1 MQQMKH
7 LQGARQPSQAGASA
21 CARKLS
27 KPLVAVK
34 QQGRFK
40 RTCKHNILCYA
51 SSPAGVTSTLEKS
64 QEARP
69 LPTRTESVVD
79 DPRLANP
86 LERQNRLS
94 TAWFGVITEFDG
106 VLVDSTEAANIQ
118 AWLQVAEEMKLP
130 RPLGQVLRRIQGAR
144 DEVVI
149 MQLFTWTRNPSQ
161 AARIAQR
168 KEEIYDSIMNGVQ
181 PAEVPG
187 ARSFLDT
194 LRNYNI
200 PVALATAQP
209 ERRVKPALEQLNLS
223 NYFDAIVTAE
233 DNGSSEVEFYY
244 VTAAH
249 QLQRPFVRCIVV
261 GDSNRSMEAAHELG
275 MKSVIVTGSQ
285 PAWNFSNADLVVR
298 NLSALSF
305 VNMKKLFGNEDLIE
319 PQYEH
324 EEEPSYL

>member
-1 MQQMKH
+1 
-7 LQGARQPSQAGASA
+7 
-21 CARKLS
+21 
-27 KPLVAVK
+27 
-34 QQGRFK
+34 
-40 RTCKHNILCYA
+40 
-51 SSPAGVTSTLEKS
+51 VTSTLEKT

-79 DPRLANP
+79 DPRLGNP

-106 VLVDSTEAANIQ
+106 VLVDSTEAANMQ

-149 MQLFTWTRNPSQ
+149 MQMFHWTRNPAQ
-161 AARIAQR
+161 AAKIAQR
-168 KEEIYDSIMNGVQ
+168 KEEIYDGIMNGVQ
-181 PAEVPG
+181 PAEVSG
-187 ARSFLDT
+187 SRSFLDT

-209 ERRVKPALEQLNLS
+209 ERRVKPALDRLNLS

-233 DNGSSEVEFYY
+233 DNGSPEVEFYY
-244 VTAAH
+244 ISAAT

-261 GDSNRSMEAAHELG
+261 GDSNRSVEAAHELG
-275 MKSVIVTGSQ
+275 MKSVIVTGNQ

-319 PQYEH
+319 SQLEL
-324 EEEPSYL
+324 EQEQEPSYL